1 MGVMKMERFRG
12 VYVKVVAAVVVIFA
26 LVWAFY
32 PGLYTTRGVVGEA
45 PVTYKATLMGSKAP
59 ASQRTLSAVSAAPE
73 SGVSDISDSGSSS
86 ADFGWVV
93 LKSGRVSVPVD
104 DKDKIWDIAADVD
117 RAVKGC
123 GGVVVSQHRQSGEYP
138 RFDATYRVPADGF
151 EACVENLS
159 RLYPDAEVSVSSEDK
174 TGEYVD
180 ITARLRVLEA
190 ERDFYERLL
199 AKAET
204 VDDMLKVKRAL
215 DQVITKIET
224 LKARQQYLEDHA
236 KWSTLS
242 VSVYFRPKGVKPEPW
257 WVKDLKDAL
266 HSAGMI
272 LWRVLMG
279 LLVGAIVIVPIAVI
293 VWLVIKAV
301 ARMVVR
307 KGDARGAGGKPE
319 NGQNAS
325 EVGESVEGK
334 R

>member
-1 MGVMKMERFRG
+1 MKGFRG
-12 VYVKVVAAVVVIFA
+12 VYIKVVAVVVVLFA

-32 PGLYTTRGVVGEA
+32 PGLSTTRGVAGEA
-45 PVTYKATLMGSKAP
+45 PVDYKTALMGSKAS
-59 ASQRTLSAVSAAPE
+59 ASQRTPAAVSAASE
-73 SGVSDISDSGSSS
+73 SGVPDISDNGSSS

-104 DKDKIWDIAADVD
+104 DKDKIWDIVADVD

-123 GGVVVSQHRQSGEYP
+123 GGVMVSQHRQSGEYP
-138 RFDATYRVPADGF
+138 RFDATYRVPSDGF
-151 EACVENLS
+151 EACIENIS

-199 AKAET
+199 AKAES

-215 DQVITKIET
+215 DQVITQIET

-236 KWSTLS
+236 KWSTLG
-242 VSVYFRPKGVKPEPW
+242 VSVYVRPQGVRPEPW
-257 WVKDLKDAL
+257 WVKDLKDAIR
-266 HSAGMI
+266 SAGMI
-272 LWRVLMG
+272 LWKMLMG
-279 LLVGAIVIVPIAVI
+279 LLVGVIVIVPIAVVVWFI
-293 VWLVIKAV
+293 VRILAGVMA
-301 ARMVVR
+301 R
-307 KGDARGAGGKPE
+307 KGGAASGGARASGGKPE

-325 EVGESVEGK
+325 DAGESEEGNQ
-334 R
+334 